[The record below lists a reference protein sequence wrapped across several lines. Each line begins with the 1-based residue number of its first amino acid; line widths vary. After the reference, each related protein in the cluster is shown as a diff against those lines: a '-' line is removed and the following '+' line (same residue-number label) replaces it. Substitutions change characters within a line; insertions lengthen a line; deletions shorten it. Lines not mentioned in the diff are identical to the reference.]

1 MVVDQKL
8 HEATR
13 KAVYDWGML
22 APAVN
27 TLLSTDS
34 IWATVWVYSIAI
46 AYQRQATRHPRT
58 SRKVDPCICWI
69 DKVTCD
75 LEIGFP

>member
-1 MVVDQKL
+1 VVVDQKL

-13 KAVYDWGML
+13 KAVYDWSML

-27 TLLSTDS
+27 TLLGTDS

-46 AYQRQATRHPRT
+46 AYQRAGNASSANITQGRSMHLL
-58 SRKVDPCICWI
+58 D
-69 DKVTCD
+69 
-75 LEIGFP
+75 